1 MVPEWGEITLMI
13 EQPNPS
19 ALSEQVENMIEWLAS
34 HGGDESGGVTRLLY
48 DPAWIAAQRAI
59 KERME
64 KIGLSARYDDVG
76 NLFGRVAGRDPEARV
91 ILTGSHVDTVKGGG
105 KYDGAYGIVAALI
118 AVEYLLTHYG
128 LPLKPIEVVSL
139 CEEEGSR
146 FPMTYWGS
154 GNITG
159 VKSRE
164 AVRNIKDANAV
175 PFERAMR
182 DAGFGFGQHP
192 QPERRDLECFIELHI
207 EQGQVLEREGKSIGI
222 VSHIVGQRRYDITV
236 RGESNHAG
244 TTPMHWRHDAMFTA
258 AELIRLL
265 THRAK
270 ADESGLVAT
279 VGRMDVKPNVG
290 NVIAREVTFSL
301 DVRHSN
307 AERIRVFC
315 QECFGEFEKI
325 ADEHG
330 TDVVCRKW
338 MDESPVAM
346 DSLLSTTAEDILKQE
361 GISYKTMTSGA
372 GHDSQVFGIY
382 CPTALLFVPSRGG
395 ISHSP
400 EEFTNTEDLQRGVRL
415 LIDLLYKLAY

>member
-34 HGGDESGGVTRLLY
+34 HGRDESDGVTRLLY
-48 DPAWIAAQRAI
+48 DPAWIAAQQAI
-59 KERME
+59 KEKMG

-164 AVRNIKDANAV
+164 TVRDIKDANAV
-175 PFERAMR
+175 PFERAMQ

-192 QPERRDLECFIELHI
+192 KPERRDLECFIELHI

-301 DVRHSN
+301 DVRHSD

-315 QECFGEFEKI
+315 EECFGEFEKI

-346 DSLLSTTAEDILKQE
+346 DSVLSTTAEDILKQE

-382 CPTALLFVPSRGG
+382 CPTTLLFVPSRGG

>member
-59 KERME
+59 KEKME
-64 KIGLSARYDDVG
+64 KTGLSARYDDVG

-91 ILTGSHVDTVKGGG
+91 ILTGSHIDTVKGGG

-159 VKSRE
+159 VKNRKK
-164 AVRNIKDANAV
+164 VRDIKDANAV
-175 PFERAMR
+175 PFEQAMR

-192 QPERRDLECFIELHI
+192 QPERNDLECFIELHI
-207 EQGQVLEREGKSIGI
+207 EQGQVLEREGKSIGV

-301 DVRHSN
+301 DVRHSD
-307 AERIRVFC
+307 AERIRLFC
-315 QECFGEFEKI
+315 EECFGEFENI
-325 ADEHG
+325 AAEHG

-346 DSLLSTTAEDILKQE
+346 DSVLSATAEDILKQK

>member
-59 KERME
+59 KEKME

-76 NLFGRVAGRDPEARV
+76 NLFGRIAGRDPEARV
-91 ILTGSHVDTVKGGG
+91 ILTGSHIDTVKGGG

-159 VKSRE
+159 VKSRKK
-164 AVRNIKDANAV
+164 VRDIKDANAV
-175 PFERAMR
+175 PFEQAMR

-207 EQGQVLEREGKSIGI
+207 EQGQVLEREGKSIGV

-301 DVRHSN
+301 DVRHSD
-307 AERIRVFC
+307 AERIRLFC
-315 QECFGEFEKI
+315 EECFGEFDKI
-325 ADEHG
+325 AAEHG

-346 DSLLSTTAEDILKQE
+346 DSVLSATAEDILKQK

>member
-59 KERME
+59 KEKME

-91 ILTGSHVDTVKGGG
+91 ILTGSHIDTVKDGG

-159 VKSRE
+159 VKSRKK
-164 AVRNIKDANAV
+164 VRDIKDANAV
-175 PFERAMR
+175 PFEQAMR

-207 EQGQVLEREGKSIGI
+207 EQGQVLEREGKSIGV

-265 THRAK
+265 TLRAK

-301 DVRHSN
+301 DVRHSD
-307 AERIRVFC
+307 AERIRLFC
-315 QECFGEFEKI
+315 EECFGEFENI
-325 ADEHG
+325 AAEHG

-346 DSLLSTTAEDILKQE
+346 DSVLSATAEDILKQK

>member
-1 MVPEWGEITLMI
+1 VVPEWGEITLMI

-59 KERME
+59 KEKMK

-105 KYDGAYGIVAALI
+105 KYDGAYGIIAALI

-164 AVRNIKDANAV
+164 TVRDIKDANAV
-175 PFERAMR
+175 PFEQAMR
-182 DAGFGFGQHP
+182 DAGFGLGQHP

-207 EQGQVLEREGKSIGI
+207 EQGQVLEREGKSIGV

-301 DVRHSN
+301 DVRHSD

-315 QECFGEFEKI
+315 EECFGEFKKI
-325 ADEHG
+325 AAEHG

-338 MDESPVAM
+338 MDESPVVM
-346 DSLLSTTAEDILKQE
+346 DSVLSATAEDILKQK

>member
-1 MVPEWGEITLMI
+1 MI

-59 KERME
+59 KEKME

-91 ILTGSHVDTVKGGG
+91 ILTGSHIDTVKDGG

-159 VKSRE
+159 VKSRKK
-164 AVRNIKDANAV
+164 VRDIKDANAV
-175 PFERAMR
+175 PFEQAMR

-207 EQGQVLEREGKSIGI
+207 EQGQVLEREGKSIGV

-265 THRAK
+265 TLRAK

-301 DVRHSN
+301 DVRHSD
-307 AERIRVFC
+307 AERIRLFC
-315 QECFGEFEKI
+315 EECFGEFENI
-325 ADEHG
+325 AAEHG

-346 DSLLSTTAEDILKQE
+346 DSVLSATAEDILKQK

>member
-1 MVPEWGEITLMI
+1 MI

-59 KERME
+59 KEKME
-64 KIGLSARYDDVG
+64 KTGLSARYDDVG

-91 ILTGSHVDTVKGGG
+91 ILTGSHIDTVKGGG

-159 VKSRE
+159 VKSRKK
-164 AVRNIKDANAV
+164 VRDIKDANAV
-175 PFERAMR
+175 PFEQAMR

-207 EQGQVLEREGKSIGI
+207 EQGQVLEREGKSIGV

-301 DVRHSN
+301 DVRHSD
-307 AERIRVFC
+307 AERIRLFC
-315 QECFGEFEKI
+315 EECFGEFENI
-325 ADEHG
+325 AAEHG

-346 DSLLSTTAEDILKQE
+346 DSVLSATAEDILKQK

>member
-59 KERME
+59 KEKME

-76 NLFGRVAGRDPEARV
+76 NLFGRIAGRDPEARV
-91 ILTGSHVDTVKGGG
+91 ILTGSHIDTVKGGG

-164 AVRNIKDANAV
+164 TVRDIKDANAV
-175 PFERAMR
+175 PFEQAMR

-207 EQGQVLEREGKSIGI
+207 EQGQVLEREGKSIGV

-301 DVRHSN
+301 DVRHSD

-315 QECFGEFEKI
+315 EECFGEFENI
-325 ADEHG
+325 AAEHG

-346 DSLLSTTAEDILKQE
+346 DSALSATAENILKQE